1 MCQQKITTVMLEQ
14 TLAMFDPQ
22 RDRDLTYRFGQDMG
36 VSAMVFMA
44 LALWPLGETDE
55 LGPLAAWRG

>member
-1 MCQQKITTVMLEQ
+1 MLEQ